1 MLVSA
6 VPNHAD
12 VMMNYMAPRSKSK
25 VKENDVPKFF
35 FFPSVQV
42 PVLASGLDKI
52 FVCTLAD
59 DAEALKRAL
68 GRRVDPTTRSMYH
81 LEYSPPAE
89 EDKM

>member
-1 MLVSA
+1 MI
-6 VPNHAD
+6 D
-12 VMMNYMAPRSKSK
+12 YMAPRSKSK
-25 VKENDVPKFF
+25 VKENNVPKFF
-35 FFPSVQV
+35 FSPSVQV

-68 GRRVDPTTRSMYH
+68 GRRVDPSTGKMYH
-81 LEYSPPAE
+81 LEYHPPSE